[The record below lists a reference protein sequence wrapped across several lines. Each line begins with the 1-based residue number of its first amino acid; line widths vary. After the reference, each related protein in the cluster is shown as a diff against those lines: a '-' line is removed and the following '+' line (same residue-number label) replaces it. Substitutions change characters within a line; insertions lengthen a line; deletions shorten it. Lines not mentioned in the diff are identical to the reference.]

1 MGGGQTLV
9 KLPALFLWA
18 TLVCVG
24 ALWAQEQ
31 AETKITAVRNQVTK
45 SSEGTNAPTDV
56 GHAVKPGEAVVTGEQ
71 GLVEL
76 KSTDATTVRAGE
88 KSRVAYDPKDRTV
101 KLDRG
106 TVVVDTPDEGGPVK
120 INLGGATYTI
130 TTEKSDQAK
139 PNPAQTVDS
148 EKKDLLSKSNASVS
162 KGQGATNSK

>member
-1 MGGGQTLV
+1 M

-71 GLVEL
+71 GLAEL
-76 KSTDATTVRAGE
+76 KSTDATTVRIGE
-88 KSRVAYDPKDRTV
+88 KSRVAYDPKEKTV

-106 TVVVDTPDEGGPVK
+106 IVVVDAPEEGGPVK
-120 INLGGATYTI
+120 IDLGGAVYTI
-130 TTEKSDQAK
+130 TTEQPDQAK
-139 PNPAQTVDS
+139 STSTRSGDTK
-148 EKKDLLSKSNASVS
+148 KKDTLSQSNSTASKDQTAKTS
-162 KGQGATNSK
+162 K